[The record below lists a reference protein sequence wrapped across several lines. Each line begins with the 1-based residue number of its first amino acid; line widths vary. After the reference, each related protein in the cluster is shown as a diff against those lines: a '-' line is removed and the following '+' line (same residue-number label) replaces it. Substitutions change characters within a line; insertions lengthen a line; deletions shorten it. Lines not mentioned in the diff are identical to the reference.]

1 MWIQQERSP
10 KCNYFPGITEDLIF
24 FFFYFKV
31 EGQDYK
37 KTLIKSSPFWNI
49 LQWFFFLVTGESDD
63 SASAPSPEV
72 QSSCVK
78 QDGQKL
84 LQGHLYYAVFPVV
97 NHCAVSI
104 FSLFN
109 LFLFSQIQFWY
120 RYYTVLKRRAPFLSQ
135 NSLYV
140 LLLPLKSCKV
150 NRLLQGCQSIILIW
164 KCQKKKGA
172 KKSTAASRPQQAHV
186 SYKHGPFF

>member
-1 MWIQQERSP
+1 MNLNNTWIQQERSP
-10 KCNYFPGITEDLIF
+10 KCNYFPGITELFLF
-24 FFFYFKV
+24 FFTLKLK
-31 EGQDYK
+31 GKTIK
-37 KTLIKSSPFWNI
+37 KTLCSQRKSSPFWN
-49 LQWFFFLVTGESDD
+49 LLEWFFFLVTGESDD
-63 SASAPSPEV
+63 SASEV

-109 LFLFSQIQFWY
+109 LFLFSWIQFWY
-120 RYYTVLKRRAPFLSQ
+120 RYYTVLKRWAPFLSQ

-140 LLLPLKSCKV
+140 LLLPLKSCKE

-164 KCQKKKGA
+164 KCQKK
-172 KKSTAASRPQQAHV
+172 
-186 SYKHGPFF
+186 

>member
-10 KCNYFPGITEDLIF
+10 KCNYFPGITENLIF
-24 FFFYFKV
+24 FFFTLKLK
-31 EGQDYK
+31 G
-37 KTLIKSSPFWNI
+37 KTIKRHFALRKCSPFWNI

-63 SASAPSPEV
+63 SASAPFPEV

-104 FSLFN
+104 FPSLIYFCSLGFN
-109 LFLFSQIQFWY
+109 SDIVIILFLKDKLLFYPKTHSMYFYCLWKAARWTDYYKAVSQLF
-120 RYYTVLKRRAPFLSQ
+120 
-135 NSLYV
+135 
-140 LLLPLKSCKV
+140 
-150 NRLLQGCQSIILIW
+150 
-164 KCQKKKGA
+164 
-172 KKSTAASRPQQAHV
+172 
-186 SYKHGPFF
+186 